1 MKFMYLSF
9 VFIALFPYSS
19 YAEQE
24 NLVELLSTESE
35 CAAYQSGYRPEQCS
49 DSSSY
54 TILSEANIVVYF
66 SISYTNQLDYP
77 QKWEYFRISPGCKW
91 RFYCG
96 EHSAQ
101 VEYDQYYYTPG
112 VQNKTRRIALGKEY
126 KFVFNTKDGELDL
139 VENPK

>member
-1 MKFMYLSF
+1 MKYRTLFF

-24 NLVELLSTESE
+24 NLVELLSGNGCNT
-35 CAAYQSGYRPEQCS
+35 YQSGYRPEQCS

-54 TILSEANIVVYF
+54 TILSEADIAIYF
-66 SISYTNQLDYP
+66 SISYTNQRDYR

-96 EHSAQ
+96 EHSAH
-101 VEYDQYYYTPG
+101 VSYDQYYYTPG
-112 VQNKTRRIALGKEY
+112 VQNKTRMIAPGKEY
-126 KFVFNTKDGELDL
+126 KFVFNAKGGELDL